1 MTQSKHDT
9 EQTTQDA
16 ERTRL
21 ILETALQLL
30 RSSQPKQALDLLQQA
45 LTETPGHIS
54 ALLLKGKIHR
64 ETGET
69 AHAIRDFQH
78 ILTLAPD
85 HHEANLELAK
95 LYHSANDN
103 RVALHHIEAAEK
115 AQPEHQQ
122 TLEHKSMILGG
133 LHRYNE
139 AAAILENIIENG
151 TPHHFNWNNLA
162 NIYKGLG
169 LFEEAERHY
178 LTAIELSGDN
188 DIAYNNYLS
197 FCHYIPHYP
206 KEKILK
212 LYKDWEARYAKNT
225 AQIGHSV
232 TALNADKT
240 LRIGMISDG
249 FRTHPVG
256 QMITSALEEIPP
268 HEIEIYAYST
278 NLSEDAVTQRI
289 KNLSTKWMTV
299 VHLDEQELARQLVE
313 DKIDILF
320 DLCGHN
326 SGSYMRTMA
335 MKPAPILVKWVGG
348 LINTTGLSTMDYL
361 LSDKIETPEG
371 EDEFYTEKL
380 IRMPDDYICYNSPI
394 YTPDIQAPPAR
405 YNGYITLGCFNN
417 PTKLNP
423 VLLKQWARI
432 MHSLPD
438 SRLFLKGFQFSSETL
453 TNNTKALLLEQGIG
467 EERVIIEGPSYHED
481 LLKAYNKIDIALD
494 PWPYSGGLTTCEAM
508 YMGVPVVTL
517 PGPTFAGRHSA
528 THLTNAGMPQLV
540 AEDWDQYHDI
550 VLALASDLDNL
561 ANIRTHLRSALL
573 ESPVCDAQRF
583 ARNFSNA
590 MRAIWQ
596 RHCEG
601 KEPAALSLDKEG
613 NACFSDEAEPVQ
625 LQLPPEPIEIEDD
638 DFHFRFSGKIVT
650 LDNGAGLCSS
660 PAFAGLHKLGA
671 LSTICL
677 DPAGRLTNAQQLQHT
692 GDFHYV
698 PMTVLGDGALKTLFI
713 TADINQTGTLH
724 PHPSR
729 AEQVLTTVPAQS
741 IKLDEI
747 STPEPLDWLV
757 FDDNNSLME
766 AMEHGQSTLQ
776 NALFVQVKLSF
787 NNQSLL
793 LLGQAEQCLAN
804 LGYEFYGFT
813 NQTSISCAELPLNT
827 TKTIASKIRNI
838 DAIFLKN
845 SEELGKLDENRK
857 MKLAFLS
864 HSVFNFCDLCYLTLD
879 SISKDLADNYL
890 VDNKIKEKKQQ
901 NAIDLPTA
909 PAMTPKERELFQKY
923 ISRCKRYFEFGSG
936 GSSVVAKEH
945 GLTVYG
951 VESDKNWVD
960 KLKEH
965 LGDDFKVEHVD
976 IGPTGE
982 WGYPTSKDE
991 EKFPHYSRSIF
1002 NHKDH
1007 FDLILVDGRFRVAC
1021 TISSIMHTL
1030 KASPSPYATK
1040 IFIHDFWNRS
1050 QYHKTLEFLDEIERV
1065 ESAGVFKI
1073 KKNIKEECLHL
1084 VWKEYSTNPQ

>member
-1 MTQSKHDT
+1 MTQSNNDK
-9 EQTTQDA
+9 EQTTRYA
-16 ERTRL
+16 EPTRP
-21 ILETALQLL
+21 ILEKALQLL
-30 RSSQPKQALDLLQQA
+30 RSSQPRQALDVLQQA
-45 LTETPGHIS
+45 LTDTPDQIPI
-54 ALLLKGKIHR
+54 LLLKGKIHR

-69 AHAIRDFQH
+69 AHAVRDFQH

-103 RVALHHIEAAEK
+103 RVALHHIELAEK

-139 AAAILENIIENG
+139 AAVILEHIIEHG

-212 LYKDWEARYAKNT
+212 LYKDWEERYAKNAT
-225 AQIGHSV
+225 RIGHSA
-232 TALNADKT
+232 TPLNADKT

-256 QMITSALEEIPP
+256 QMITSALEEIPT

-289 KNLSTKWMTV
+289 KNLSAKWMTV

-313 DKIDILF
+313 DNIDILF
-320 DLCGHN
+320 ELCGHN
-326 SGSYMRTMA
+326 SGSQMRAMA

-361 LSDKIETPEG
+361 LSDAIETPEG
-371 EDEFYTEKL
+371 EDQFYTEKL
-380 IRMPDDYICYNSPI
+380 IRMPDDYICYNPPI
-394 YTPDIQAPPAR
+394 YTPDIHAPPAR

-438 SRLFLKGFQFSSETL
+438 SRLFLKGFQFSSKTL
-453 TNNTKALLLEQGIG
+453 TDNIKALLLEQGIDG
-467 EERVIIEGPSYHED
+467 ERIIIEGPSYHEE
-481 LLKAYNKIDIALD
+481 LLKSYNKVDIALD

-540 AEDWDQYHDI
+540 AQDWDHYRDI
-550 VLALASDLDNL
+550 VLALANDLDNL
-561 ANIRTHLRSALL
+561 AYIRAHLRGALL
-573 ESPVCDAQRF
+573 ASPVCDAQHF

-601 KEPAALSLDKEG
+601 KAPAALSLDKEG
-613 NACFSDEAEPVQ
+613 NACFEDEAKPVQ

-650 LDNGAGLCSS
+650 LDNGAGLCGSS
-660 PAFAGLHKLGA
+660 AFAGLHKLGA

-698 PMTVLGDGALKTLFI
+698 PMTLLGDGALKTLFI
-713 TADINQTGTLH
+713 TADTNQTGTLQ

-729 AEQVLTTVPAQS
+729 TEQVLTTAPAQS
-741 IKLDEI
+741 IRLDEI
-747 STPEPLDWLV
+747 STASPIDWII
-757 FDDNNSLME
+757 FDDNNDIVE
-766 AMEHGQSTLQ
+766 AIAHGQNTLRG
-776 NALFVQVKLSF
+776 ALLVQVKLSL
-787 NNQSLL
+787 NNQSLV
-793 LLGQAEQCLAN
+793 LLGQAEQFLTN
-804 LGYEFYGFT
+804 MGYEFYGFT
-813 NQTSISCAELPLNT
+813 NQTSISCIDLPLNT
-827 TKTIASKIRNI
+827 TKTVASKTKSV

-845 SEELGKLDENRK
+845 SEWLKNTDNNRK

-864 HSVFNFCDLCYLTLD
+864 HSAFGFYDLCYSILH
-879 SISKDLADNYL
+879 SISEELSDNYL
-890 VDNKIKEKKQQ
+890 VKNRIKEKNQQ
-901 NAIDLPTA
+901 DVIGLPTA
-909 PAMTPKERELFQKY
+909 PAMTSKERELFQKY

-945 GLTVYG
+945 GLTVHG

-1002 NHKDH
+1002 NHKDY

-1021 TISSIMHTL
+1021 TIAAIMHTL
-1030 KASPSPYATK
+1030 KTNPSPYTTK
-1040 IFIHDFWNRS
+1040 IFIHDFWNRN
-1050 QYHKTLEFLDEIERV
+1050 QYHKVLEFLDEIEKV

-1073 KKNIKEECLHL
+1073 KKNIKEEYLHL